1 MKGAQLNVGFI
12 GAGAMGRP
20 MALNLTKGGHKLVV
34 YDRQDAALAPLV
46 AAGARAAASPAEVV
60 QSSEIVFTSLPSL
73 EAVESVFLGEN
84 GLVPNARP
92 GQVLVDLSTILPSLA
107 QRINVQARGAR
118 VEMLDAPVSGGTHG
132 AKNATLSVMVGGEKS
147 AFERVKRLLQLIGQ
161 NIYYVGLSGSGSRV
175 KLINQLLV
183 AVHNVAAVEALAL
196 AGRCGVDIDTMR
208 TIISASAGDSRTFQ
222 STALRLRE
230 RDFDDGASIDILDKD
245 SQLVQSLAEEL
256 GAFVPML
263 LIARKM
269 YQTGKECGLGAKD
282 MASLVQLFERS
293 QAVESLG

>member
-1 MKGAQLNVGFI
+1 MSVGFI
-12 GAGAMGRP
+12 GVGTMGSP
-20 MALNLTKGGHKLVV
+20 MALNLTRGGHKLVV
-34 YDRQDAALAPLV
+34 YDRQAATLAPLV
-46 AAGARAAASPAEVV
+46 AAGARAATSPAEVV

-107 QRINVQARGAR
+107 QRINVQARRAW

-132 AKNATLSVMVGGEKS
+132 AKDATLSVMVGGEKT
-147 AFERVKRLLQLIGQ
+147 AFERVKGLLQLIGQ

-196 AGRCGVDIDTMR
+196 AGRGGVDIDTMR

-269 YQTGKECGLGAKD
+269 YQTGKERGLGAKD
-282 MASLVQLFERS
+282 MASLIQLFERP